1 MALERMMKMAFTF
14 KGGLHIPDHK
24 SATNKLPIKAI
35 EGSKVHIYPAI
46 QHIGAPLAAK
56 VTVGDKVCVGDVLL
70 DSDAFMSV
78 PVHSSVS
85 GTITDIKEHI
95 HPSGNMVL
103 SVFVENDGL
112 YTVSEKVSPK
122 NPDNMTKEE
131 MLKVIHDA
139 GIMGMGGAG
148 FPTHIKLNPGE
159 DKKITHIIV
168 NGAECEPYLTSDH
181 RRMLET
187 PEMVIDGLRICM
199 KLLGL
204 DKGYIGVESNKNDAI
219 KALKKVKGKNIEVIS
234 LVTKYPQG
242 AEKQLIKAITKREVP
257 SGGLP
262 ADAGAIVLNIDT
274 VTNIS
279 RAFRTGMPVISR
291 IVTLSGDAIKKP
303 QNFEVRTGMPIEKV
317 IEMAGGFTE
326 VPEKVIIGGPMMG
339 TAQFSL
345 EVPVI
350 KTTSAILSL
359 KKAEEIDEE
368 DNACIRCGK
377 CVECCPMRLM
387 PLYLNKSIKEGDLE
401 AAEKYNVLDCI
412 ECGLCSYL
420 CPGMQGPLNNIR
432 VAKQKILENRRKKQ

>member
-1 MALERMMKMAFTF
+1 MAFTF

-24 SATNKLPIKAI
+24 NATNRLPIKAI
-35 EGSKVHIYPAI
+35 EGSDIHIYPVI
-46 QHIGAPLAAK
+46 QHIGAPLDVK
-56 VTVGDKVCVGDVLL
+56 ISVGDKVCVGDVLA
-70 DSDAFMSV
+70 DSEAFMSV

-85 GTITDIKEHI
+85 GMVTDIKPHI

-103 SVFVENDGL
+103 SVFVENDKL
-112 YTVSEKVSPK
+112 YTVSEKVTPK
-122 NPDNMTKEE
+122 DPDKMTKEE
-131 MLKVIHDA
+131 MLEVIRNA

-148 FPTHIKLNPGE
+148 FPTHIKLNPSA

-187 PEMVIDGLRICM
+187 PEVIIDGLRICM

-204 DKGYIGVESNKNDAI
+204 KKGYIGIESNKPDAV
-219 KALKKVKGKNIEVIS
+219 KALKKVKGANIDVIT

-242 AEKQLIKAITKREVP
+242 AEKQLIKAITKKEVP
-257 SGGLP
+257 SGALP

-279 RAFRTGMPVISR
+279 RAFRTGMPVITR
-291 IVTLSGDAIKKP
+291 IVTLSGDAIKEP

-317 IEMAGGFTE
+317 IERAGGFTKT
-326 VPEKVIIGGPMMG
+326 PEKVIIGGPMMG

-345 EVPVI
+345 DVPVI

-359 KKAEEIDEE
+359 KKAEEICEE
-368 DNACIRCGK
+368 DNSCIRCGK
-377 CVECCPMRLM
+377 CVECCPMKLM
-387 PLYLNKSIKEGDLE
+387 PLYLNKYIKEGNLE
-401 AAEKYNVLDCI
+401 MAEKYNVLDCI
-412 ECGLCSYL
+412 ECGICSYL

-432 VAKQKILENRRKKQ
+432 VAKQQILENRRKKQ